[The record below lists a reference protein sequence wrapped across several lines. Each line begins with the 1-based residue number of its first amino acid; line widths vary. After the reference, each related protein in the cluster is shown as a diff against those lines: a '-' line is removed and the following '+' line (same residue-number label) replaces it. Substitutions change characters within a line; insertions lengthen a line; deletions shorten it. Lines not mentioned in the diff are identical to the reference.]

1 MFIWSTVQTK
11 YVQNTLKFAF
21 LVFSIIITSPTC
33 YLAESYQ
40 LHFLF
45 FLSFQFLGILPFLY
59 LLNYTFKKSTVQC
72 IISSSKP
79 LTCPLTSIF
88 SSFVHRAIFLM
99 FTNVRR
105 VHWLF
110 THLPKNI
117 LQTSHLGIQHI
128 TKPNVKTKAKTNNSN
143 NKKLFQPYCLHGSY
157 ISGPLS
163 YSVNVW
169 GKANLI
175 RITSGVKKN

>member
-1 MFIWSTVQTK
+1 MINCSNQICTK
-11 YVQNTLKFAF
+11 YSEICFSSIFHHYYLTNMLPGWKSSASFFIFPQFPIPRNSTFPVSVELHLK
-21 LVFSIIITSPTC
+21 
-33 YLAESYQ
+33 
-40 LHFLF
+40 
-45 FLSFQFLGILPFLY
+45 
-59 LLNYTFKKSTVQC
+59 KKSTVQC

-99 FTNVRR
+99 FTNVHR

-128 TKPNVKTKAKTNNSN
+128 TKPNIKTKAKTNNSN

-157 ISGPLS
+157 ISGPFLLS
-163 YSVNVW
+163 KCLGKGQPHQNHLW
-169 GKANLI
+169 G
-175 RITSGVKKN
+175 